1 MNLNLSISSGGNEP
15 PKKKNIVA
23 GQLTWDALHA
33 FILSRGLGETIR
45 KQIIKDLKKTPPTAY
60 PHVVSNFNKYIL
72 RAQETVRHA
81 EQLETERME
90 ANESKKEEFSF
101 GKKEEEE
108 ENSTGKMP
116 DLARPE
122 DGISSEG

>member
-1 MNLNLSISSGGNEP
+1 MNLNLSISSGNNDP

-45 KQIIKDLKKTPPTAY
+45 KQIIKDIKKTPPTAY
-60 PHVVSNFNKYIL
+60 PHVVANFNKYIL
-72 RAQETVRHA
+72 R
-81 EQLETERME
+81 RME

-101 GKKEEEE
+101 GKEEETSVE
-108 ENSTGKMP
+108 KMP
-116 DLARPE
+116 NTTRSE